1 MSLNALARLC
11 DDASVND
18 VATES
23 TQAAAVADSS
33 ARLQRERNCTNVS
46 SVVATT
52 KDNDEDDGD
61 DC

>member
-11 DDASVND
+11 DDASAAD

-23 TQAAAVADSS
+23 TQAAVADSS

-52 KDNDEDDGD
+52 KDNDDDDDGD
-61 DC
+61 CC